1 MVKEPKRAQ
10 PTRKIESQFA
20 TMIERYFGLSHQGTD
35 VRTEFIAGLTTFLTM
50 VYIIFVN
57 PIILGKTG
65 MDQGA
70 VFVATCVAAAV
81 STLVMALYAN
91 YPIAL
96 APGMGINA
104 FFAFTIVLTYKYTW
118 QQALA
123 AVFCSGVLFFLIS
136 VLPVRQ
142 YVLDSIPQNLKLAV
156 SAGVGLFLGI
166 IALEEAKLIVDH
178 PATLVTLGDLTQPT
192 PVLML
197 LGFVLIAGLNYRRIL
212 GATLIG
218 ILVVTLIG
226 LPFGL
231 AQFNGVVSMPPSI
244 VPTLL
249 QLDFSRV
256 TELTFLIVVFS
267 ILFVDVF
274 DNAGTLIGVTHRTG
288 LMKNGKLARMKQAL
302 ISDSFA
308 AMFGALIGT
317 STTHQLHRER
327 CRCFGG
333 WSHWSDCPVRRP
345 VLRVG
350 AILCAARGDGARL
363 RFGSGFALCR
373 LRDDARSRG
382 DRLGGH
388 DRICARRDHR
398 DYNAADLFDCDRHR
412 PWLHHLRARQNY
424 LWQGEGSFADG
435 DRTCRSVCNQIR
447 GNGVKFDLNLATVGG
462 SVGDFCGP
470 NGNIC
475 QGRRRKRECRFCDL
489 RPHDRYSSDPR
500 LHSSGD
506 RPVSVA

>member
-1 MVKEPKRAQ
+1 MVKQAKRAS
-10 PTRKIESQFA
+10 RGDDSQ
-20 TMIERYFGLSHQGTD
+20 IVRSLDRYFGLSGQGTD
-35 VRTEFIAGLTTFLTM
+35 VRTEFIAGVTTFLTM
-50 VYIIFVN
+50 VYIVFVN

-104 FFAFTIVLTYKYTW
+104 FFAFTVVLTYKYTW

-136 VLPVRQ
+136 VFRIRQ
-142 YVLDSIPQNLKLAV
+142 YVIDAIPQNLKLAV

-166 IALEEAKLIVDH
+166 IALEEAKVVVAH
-178 PATLVTLGDLTQPT
+178 PATLVTLGDLTNLQ

-197 LGFVLIAGLNYRRIL
+197 LGFVLIAGLNHRRIL
-212 GATLIG
+212 GGTLIG
-218 ILVVTLIG
+218 ILVVTAIG

-231 AQFNGVVSMPPSI
+231 AKFTGVISVPPSI
-244 VPTLL
+244 APTFL

-256 TELTFLIVVFS
+256 TELTFITVVFS

-288 LMKNGKLARMKQAL
+288 LMQNGKLARMKEAL

-317 STTHQLHRER
+317 STTTSYIESAAGVSA
-327 CRCFGG
+327 GG
-333 WSHWSDCPVRRP
+333 RTGLTAAFVGLFFLLALFFAPLAGMIPAYASAAALLYVACVMARGLAEIDWEDVTEYAPAVVTAITMPLTYSIATGIGLGFITYTLAKLIGGKIRDAAPAIV
-345 VLRVG
+345 VL
-350 AILCAARGDGARL
+350 AIL
-363 RFGSGFALCR
+363 FA
-373 LRDDARSRG
+373 
-382 DRLGGH
+382 
-388 DRICARRDHR
+388 
-398 DYNAADLFDCDRHR
+398 
-412 PWLHHLRARQNY
+412 
-424 LWQGEGSFADG
+424 
-435 DRTCRSVCNQIR
+435 
-447 GNGVKFDLNLATVGG
+447 VKFAVVG
-462 SVGDFCGP
+462 
-470 NGNIC
+470 
-475 QGRRRKRECRFCDL
+475 
-489 RPHDRYSSDPR
+489 
-500 LHSSGD
+500 
-506 RPVSVA
+506 